1 MKLPKAYAT
10 QVKKRSVD
18 MTTSVNPLG
27 CSPRVLKAFGRI
39 RVSDIAKYPDQQPL
53 IRALA
58 GQFGVNKGC
67 IILGTG
73 SEQLIKLIAATY
85 TKKNSRVAVESGS
98 FFLFSREP
106 SLLGADI
113 RLFDATDQ
121 TTVPR
126 KPDLL
131 FMANPTTPGGVNRSV
146 AQLLSVIDAM
156 QPKIAVIDE
165 ANGEFTDQTVIPQI
179 RTRTNLIVLRTFS
192 KALGLAGLRV
202 GMAFANRDII
212 NKLNDFQ
219 QPFPVSSTAL
229 IAANAA
235 MNDAVFLERTKR
247 FIAAERIFLTRRLTQ
262 RGFLVTRSV
271 TNNLFVMRNDAK
283 AVIRMLAALDVSVID
298 GSFFPGNIT
307 KGFRISLRDK
317 RTNRKFLARLDE
329 ALACLS
335 TKKLLGS
342 KEDL

>member
-27 CSPRVLKAFGRI
+27 CSPRALKALGCM
-39 RVSDIAKYPDQQPL
+39 RVSDIAKYPNQQPL
-53 IRALA
+53 IQILA
-58 GQFGVNKGC
+58 KQFAVPEASV
-67 IILGTG
+67 LLSAG
-73 SEQLIKLIAATY
+73 SEQLIKLIAIAFTQ
-85 TKKNSRVAVESGS
+85 KNSRVAVESGS

-106 SLLGADI
+106 SLRGADI
-113 RLFDATDQ
+113 QLFD
-121 TTVPR
+121 TTNQKTMPK

-146 AQLLSVIDAM
+146 PQLLSVIDM
-156 QPKIAVIDE
+156 IRPKIAVIDE

-202 GMAFANRDII
+202 GMAFANTDII
-212 NKLNDFQ
+212 KTLNEFQ

-229 IAANAA
+229 IAAEATL
-235 MNDAVFLERTKR
+235 NDTAFLDKTRK
-247 FIAAERIFLTRRLTQ
+247 FIAEERIFLSRQLTQ
-262 RGFLVTRSV
+262 RGFTVTQSV

-283 AVIRMLAALDVSVID
+283 AVIRKLAGLDVSVID
-298 GSFFPGNIT
+298 GSFFPGNT
-307 KGFRISLRDK
+307 AKGFRISLRDK
-317 RTNRKFLARLDE
+317 RTNRKFIARLDQ
-329 ALACLS
+329 ALACLG